1 VAKNVKGVKLR
12 ARATGILI
20 GKSLDMEAQLKRARQ
35 NTISSDEGSGD
46 GGDNT
51 AITEP

>member
-1 VAKNVKGVKLR
+1 MAKNVKGVKLR

-20 GKSLDMEAQLKRARQ
+20 GKSLDMEAQLKRARK
-35 NTISSDEGSGD
+35 NGTGSEGSGD
-46 GGDNT
+46 GGDNA